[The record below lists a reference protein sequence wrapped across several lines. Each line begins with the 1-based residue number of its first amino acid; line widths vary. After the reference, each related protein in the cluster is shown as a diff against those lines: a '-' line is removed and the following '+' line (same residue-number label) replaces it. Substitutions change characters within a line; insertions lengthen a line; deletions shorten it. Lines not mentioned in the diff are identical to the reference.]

1 MLSRVGEVGGWSPSV
16 LPDAFDVRS
25 PELASAIRA
34 IRPAAV
40 IHLAALTSVAE
51 SFRDPDEFFAI
62 NFHGTWNL
70 LKALQ
75 AAQFRGRLIYVG
87 SGDCYG
93 AVADSALPVAENT
106 PLRPRSPYAV
116 AKVAAEALCYQW
128 SQTENID
135 VVIARPFNHIG
146 PGQDERF
153 VIASFAR
160 QIARMLAGTA
170 APKLRC
176 GDLTVTRDFTDV
188 RDVTDAYLALLRSGR
203 TGEAYN
209 IGSGREVRVGD
220 VLDMLIKIAGIE
232 VETSVDPATLRAG
245 EQRRM
250 VADVSKIAEDTGWRA
265 STPLEQTLTDTL
277 NYWRARVANE

>member
-1 MLSRVGEVGGWSPSV
+1 MGGWQAEG
-16 LPDAFDVRS
+16 LPDTLDVRS
-25 PELASAIRA
+25 QELATAIGA
-34 IRPAAV
+34 IRPDAV
-40 IHLAALTSVAE
+40 IHLAALTSVAG
-51 SFRDPDEFFAI
+51 SFRDPDGFFAV

-70 LKALQ
+70 LKALKGVH
-75 AAQFRGRLIYVG
+75 FRGRLIYVG

-93 AVADSALPVAENT
+93 AVADSALPVGEST

-188 RDVTDAYLALLRSGR
+188 RDVVDAYLALLRSGG

-209 IGSGREVRVGD
+209 IGSGREVRVRD
-220 VLDMLIKIAGIE
+220 VLEMLIKIAGIE
-232 VETSVDPATLRAG
+232 VETSVDPAMLRAG
-245 EQRRM
+245 EQRRV